1 MLNFHRTIGHS
12 NVLDYADELG
22 LLYFEEP
29 GGNQYPIS
37 HFNDNNKQSK
47 FYFAYRNEKLARMIK
62 RDRNHP
68 SLVIYNLHNERGA
81 WPQVQDYAQM
91 RMAHSLD
98 PTRILTYNSSNGENP
113 ENEANARFKL
123 HLMPND
129 TTFYLSLIHI

>member
-1 MLNFHRTIGHS
+1 MIITSKASFI
-12 NVLDYADELG
+12 
-22 LLYFEEP
+22 LLTGMKNWCE
-29 GGNQYPIS
+29 
-37 HFNDNNKQSK
+37 
-47 FYFAYRNEKLARMIK
+47 MIK

-113 ENEANARFKL
+113 ENEAECPF
-123 HLMPND
+123 
-129 TTFYLSLIHI
+129 

>member
-1 MLNFHRTIGHS
+1 MRDRNIPKKRFSSCCTP
-12 NVLDYADELG
+12 
-22 LLYFEEP
+22 LLSP
-29 GGNQYPIS
+29 PLS

-47 FYFAYRNEKLARMIK
+47 FYFAYRNEKLVRMIK

-113 ENEANARFKL
+113 ENEANARFSQYIEYIL
-123 HLMPND
+123 
-129 TTFYLSLIHI
+129 